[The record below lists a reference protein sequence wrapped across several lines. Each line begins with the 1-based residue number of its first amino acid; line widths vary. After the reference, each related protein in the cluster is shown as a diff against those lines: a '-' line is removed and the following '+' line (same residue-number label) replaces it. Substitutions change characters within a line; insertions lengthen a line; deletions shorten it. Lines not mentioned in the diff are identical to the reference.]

1 MTNVSEILT
10 KLYIYITLHGSTIF
24 RKVKENWEFLRNVE
38 NFEARKRRKSTR
50 EMERGE
56 FRKGKKNDGDEDG
69 KKLLPDFFPFH
80 FARKRRS
87 EDRQT
92 PSTIRVY
99 GGTQFLGTG

>member
-1 MTNVSEILT
+1 
-10 KLYIYITLHGSTIF
+10 
-24 RKVKENWEFLRNVE
+24 
-38 NFEARKRRKSTR
+38 
-50 EMERGE
+50 MERGE